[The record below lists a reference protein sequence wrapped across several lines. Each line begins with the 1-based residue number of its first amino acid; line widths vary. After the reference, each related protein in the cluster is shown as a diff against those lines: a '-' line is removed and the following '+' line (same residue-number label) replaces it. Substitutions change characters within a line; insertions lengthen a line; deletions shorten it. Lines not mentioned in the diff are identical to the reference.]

1 MAVDLKQFTEKQ
13 IMAIGILSQPNRAGM
28 EFEEIADTVGISVRQ
43 LHRWRKK
50 PEFKQA
56 IIEQSLSNVKEV
68 IPNVLKAHTKQAESG
83 NVKAIELFYK
93 LFGLLVEKQE
103 IESVVTSKDKGNAEL
118 EDELAELRGLL
129 DEVKDVE

>member
-13 IMAIGILSQPNRAGM
+13 ITAIGILAMPNRGGLS
-28 EFEEIADTVGISVRQ
+28 FEEVADKAGISERQ

-56 IIEQSLSNVKEV
+56 VIDQSLANVKEV
-68 IPNVLKAHTKQAESG
+68 IPNVLSAHTKQAESG

-93 LFGLLVEKQE
+93 LFGLLVDKQE
-103 IESVVTSKDKGNAEL
+103 ITQDVTTREKGNEDLSNEL
-118 EDELAELRGLL
+118 DDIRNLIEDIKGE
-129 DEVKDVE
+129 

>member
-13 IMAIGILSQPNRAGM
+13 VTAIGILAMPNRGGLS
-28 EFEEIADTVGISVRQ
+28 FEEVADKAGISERQ

-56 IIEQSLSNVKEV
+56 VIDQSLANVKEV
-68 IPNVLKAHTKQAESG
+68 IPNVLSAHTKQAESG

-93 LFGLLVEKQE
+93 LFGLLVDKQE
-103 IESVVTSKDKGNAEL
+103 ITQDVTTRDKGNEDLTAEL
-118 EDELAELRGLL
+118 DDIRNLIEDIKGE
-129 DEVKDVE
+129 

>member
-13 IMAIGILSQPNRAGM
+13 ITAIGILAMPNRGGLS
-28 EFEEIADTVGISVRQ
+28 FEEVADKAGISERQ

-56 IIEQSLSNVKEV
+56 VIDQSLANVKEV
-68 IPNVLKAHTKQAESG
+68 IPNVLSAHTKQAESG

-93 LFGLLVEKQE
+93 LFGLLVDKQE
-103 IESVVTSKDKGNAEL
+103 ITQDVTTRDKGNEDLSNEL
-118 EDELAELRGLL
+118 DDIRNLIEDIKGE
-129 DEVKDVE
+129 

>member
-13 IMAIGILSQPNRAGM
+13 ITAIGILAMPNRGGLS
-28 EFEEIADTVGISVRQ
+28 FEEVADKAGISERQ

-56 IIEQSLSNVKEV
+56 VIDQSLANVKEV
-68 IPNVLKAHTKQAESG
+68 IPNVLSAHTKQAESG

-93 LFGLLVEKQE
+93 LFGLLVDKQE
-103 IESVVTSKDKGNAEL
+103 ITQDVTTRDKGNDDLSSEL
-118 EDELAELRGLL
+118 DDIRNLIEDIKGE
-129 DEVKDVE
+129 

>member
-13 IMAIGILSQPNRAGM
+13 ITAIGILAMPNRGGLS
-28 EFEEIADTVGISVRQ
+28 FEEVADKAGISERQ

-56 IIEQSLSNVKEV
+56 VIDQSLANVKEV
-68 IPNVLKAHTKQAESG
+68 IPNVLSAHTKQAESG

-93 LFGLLVEKQE
+93 LFGLLVDKQE
-103 IESVVTSKDKGNAEL
+103 ITQDVTTRDKGNEDLTAEL
-118 EDELAELRGLL
+118 DDIRNLIEDIKGE
-129 DEVKDVE
+129 